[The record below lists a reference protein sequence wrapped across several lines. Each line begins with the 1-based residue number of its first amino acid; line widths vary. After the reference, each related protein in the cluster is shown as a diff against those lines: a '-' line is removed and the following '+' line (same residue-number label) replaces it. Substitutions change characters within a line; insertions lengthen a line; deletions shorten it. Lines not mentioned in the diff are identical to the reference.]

1 MDKRPN
7 FRKREALKS
16 RLIERRLFRC
26 ELRPAFPHH
35 CEGGLELHEAFY
47 TRDDA
52 RHSAAAKIYIIDER
66 NCVLLCSRAHALLG
80 RSPHARA
87 WLMGEQVKRYGEVA
101 MREFLD
107 NAPMRQRPTLESLLL
122 GP

>member
-1 MDKRPN
+1 M
-7 FRKREALKS
+7 
-16 RLIERRLFRC
+16 
-26 ELRPAFPHH
+26 
-35 CEGGLELHEAFY
+35 HEAFY

-52 RHSAAAKIYIIDER
+52 RQSQVAKDYIVDEL
-66 NCVLLCSRAHALLG
+66 NCFLLCSRAHALLG

-107 NAPMRQRPTLESLLL
+107 NAPMQLLLTLEGLLL

>member
-1 MDKRPN
+1 MPS
-7 FRKREALKS
+7 KREALKS
-16 RLIERRLFRC
+16 RLIERRLFLC
-26 ELRPAFPHH
+26 ELKSGFPHR

-52 RHSAAAKIYIIDER
+52 RHSVAAKAYIVDER

-80 RSPHARA
+80 RSTHARA

-107 NAPMRQRPTLESLLL
+107 NAPMLQRRTLESLLL